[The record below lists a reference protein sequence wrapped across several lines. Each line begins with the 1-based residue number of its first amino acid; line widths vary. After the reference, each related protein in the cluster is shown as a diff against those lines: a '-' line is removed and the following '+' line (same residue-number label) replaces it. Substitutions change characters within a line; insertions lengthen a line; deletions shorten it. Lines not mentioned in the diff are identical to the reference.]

1 MSGLSINSL
10 NNYYASINA
19 QNNPSTSQSDF
30 KSLGQALQ
38 SGNLPAAQT
47 AFTALQK
54 SYQSQNSSTQSAT
67 TSNPIVTDLSNLSS
81 ALNSGN
87 LSTAQTVYAQ
97 LQKDMQTQGGRR
109 HHSGGMGGAI
119 QALVSQ
125 LSSASTGSSS
135 TGSSSGTLDVEV

>member
-30 KSLGQALQ
+30 KSLGKALQ

-54 SYQSQNSSTQSAT
+54 TYQSQGPSTQSAT
-67 TSNPIVTDLSNLSS
+67 TSNPIATDLSSLAS

-97 LQKDMQTQGGRR
+97 LQKDMQTQGGG
-109 HHSGGMGGAI
+109 HHHHHGGEMGGAV
-119 QALVSQ
+119 QSLVSQ
-125 LSSASTGSSS
+125 LSSSSS
-135 TGSSSGTLDVEV
+135 TGS